1 MTGLHL
7 VTLPSGHKIFRED
20 NEQLDLTNRASAMI
34 RQYYLHQHF
43 SAYYSQ
49 ENHDRYGDYNPARAM
64 LKFTHGQYY
73 LKFRETATSDWIFW
87 SRHAE
92 RIRETYWRMNAGK
105 EDLRD
110 PASIVGSNVYRSS
123 VRKSVC
129 DLSIFGKRF
138 SEDNRDGD
146 EEGWTYNL

>member
-7 VTLPSGHKIFRED
+7 VTLPSGHKIFHED

-43 SAYYSQ
+43 NACYAQ
-49 ENHDRYGDYNPARAM
+49 ENHDGYGDYNPACAM
-64 LKFTHGQYY
+64 LKFAHGQYY
-73 LKFRETATSDWIFW
+73 LKFHETIIGDWV
-87 SRHAE
+87 
-92 RIRETYWRMNAGK
+92 RETYWRINVGK

-129 DLSIFGKRF
+129 DLSIFRERF
-138 SEDNRDGD
+138 SEDDQDSD
-146 EEGWTYNL
+146 EEE